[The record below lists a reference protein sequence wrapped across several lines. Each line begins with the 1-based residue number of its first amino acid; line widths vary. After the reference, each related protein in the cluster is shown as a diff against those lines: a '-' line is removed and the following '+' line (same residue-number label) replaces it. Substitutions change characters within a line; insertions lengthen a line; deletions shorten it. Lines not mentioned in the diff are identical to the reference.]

1 MGGNSGSFEQALLA
15 ERLVALENGTLVF
28 DDSPGRFLQER
39 ELVEQLGLEVPAI
52 ADLGEMLTNRG
63 LVEPGEVITLER
75 LLEFLTV
82 PGPRKDNKTVEI
94 LD

>member
-1 MGGNSGSFEQALLA
+1 MVHTTHLLEEALLA

-52 ADLGEMLTNRG
+52 ADLGEMLARRG
-63 LVEPGEVITLER
+63 LGEPGEVITLEQ
-75 LLEFLTV
+75 LLDLLTV
-82 PGPRKDNKTVEI
+82 SGPKQDNEKE
-94 LD
+94 

>member
-1 MGGNSGSFEQALLA
+1 MVHTTHLLEEALLA

-28 DDSPGRFLQER
+28 DDSPGRFLQEK

-52 ADLGEMLTNRG
+52 ADLGEMLARRG

-75 LLEFLTV
+75 LLELLTV
-82 PGPRKDNKTVEI
+82 PVPKQDNEKVEI
-94 LD
+94 